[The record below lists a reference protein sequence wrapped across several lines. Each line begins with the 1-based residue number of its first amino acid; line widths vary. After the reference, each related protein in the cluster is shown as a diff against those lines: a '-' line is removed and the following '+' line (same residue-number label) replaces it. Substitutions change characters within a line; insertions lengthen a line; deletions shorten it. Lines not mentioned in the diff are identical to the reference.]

1 MTEWIPVQDT
11 THRGACEYIV
21 ILQGARMGQSRV
33 MRLGSLCFLIAGQKK
48 KGGGLLPCA
57 DLLSNLV
64 LVFLSPVVH
73 QGLED

>member
-1 MTEWIPVQDT
+1 
-11 THRGACEYIV
+11 
-21 ILQGARMGQSRV
+21 MGQSRV